1 MKKQH
6 KNFLV
11 LAMLLISSMSLL
23 AQDVKNDIQV
33 IQGAWGKEK
42 REIIKEGMNLTTA
55 NAEKFWPI
63 YDAYEEERKAL
74 SAERLMIINDYG
86 KNYTALTDEKA
97 DELMKR
103 VFSNNSS
110 LEKLEKKYYDKMKKA
125 LSATEAAK
133 FFQIEN
139 YLKVMVSAE
148 LQDEI
153 PFIAELDRKKKSQ

>member
-6 KNFLV
+6 VSFLLV
-11 LAMLLISSMSLL
+11 AMALISCISTL
-23 AQDVKNDIQV
+23 AQDVKNDIQM

-42 REIIKEGMNLTTA
+42 RELVKEGMNLNTA

-63 YDAYEEERKAL
+63 YDAYEEERKNL
-74 SAERLMIINDYG
+74 SAERLLIINDYG

-97 DELMKR
+97 DELVKR
-103 VFSNNSS
+103 TFDNNASFA
-110 LEKLEKKYYDKMKKA
+110 KLEKKYYDKLKKVI
-125 LSATEAAK
+125 SATEAAK

-148 LQDEI
+148 LQDQI
-153 PFIAELDRKKKSQ
+153 PFIAELDKQKKP